1 MNEAKVLQTEP
12 NSRYRTCKES
22 VHIAC
27 LENTISQHSLDLSP
41 IWIPLISKGI
51 NK

>member
-1 MNEAKVLQTEP
+1 MDEAKVLEIEP

-22 VHIAC
+22 AHTAC
-27 LENTISQHSLDLSP
+27 LENTISQTSLDSSP
-41 IWIPLISKGI
+41 IWIPLISKQI